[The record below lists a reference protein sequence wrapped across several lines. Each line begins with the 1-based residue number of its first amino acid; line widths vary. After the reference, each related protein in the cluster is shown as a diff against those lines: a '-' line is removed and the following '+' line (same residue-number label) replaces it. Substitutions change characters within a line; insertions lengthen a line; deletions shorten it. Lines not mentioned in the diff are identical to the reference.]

1 MSSSNNSELYNR
13 SGASFYTLPEWDPE
27 TLLKENE
34 DLKSEISLLESSF
47 HTDPKYWTFSEL
59 LSWE

>member
-1 MSSSNNSELYNR
+1 MSSSNNSELYNW

-34 DLKSEISLLESSF
+34 DLKSEIS
-47 HTDPKYWTFSEL
+47 
-59 LSWE
+59 